1 VTSEEKKEATK
12 VDLAHLSNMPVQLSV
27 VLGKCKMKLEEVL
40 KIAPG
45 SIVEL
50 DRSVN
55 DLVEVFVNNKV
66 IARGQVVI
74 VEDKVGVTL
83 KEIVTK

>member
-1 VTSEEKKEATK
+1 MTSEEKKENK
-12 VDLAHLSNMPVQLSV
+12 VDLAHLSGMPVQLSV

-40 KIAPG
+40 KIGPG
-45 SIVEL
+45 TIVEL

-55 DLVEVFVNNKV
+55 DLVEVFVNNRV

-74 VEDKVGVTL
+74 VEDKIGVTL

>member
-1 VTSEEKKEATK
+1 MNSEERKDNK
-12 VDLAHLSNMPVQLSV
+12 VDLAHLANMPVQLSV
-27 VLGKCKMKLEEVL
+27 VLGKCKMKLEDVL

-55 DLVEVFVNNKV
+55 DLVEVFINNKV

-74 VEDKVGVTL
+74 VEDKIGITL